1 MPVEITG
8 FSETPNVG
16 DELVEMENERAAK
29 KLGEERQEEL
39 RKQRLAQPRKARME
53 ELLAMMGDGTQKAQ
67 LKILLKGDVQ
77 GSVEAIRKAVL
88 DIQSDKVEASS

>member
-39 RKQRLAQPRKARME
+39 LS
-53 ELLAMMGDGTQKAQ
+53 L
-67 LKILLKGDVQ
+67 IH
-77 GSVEAIRKAVL
+77 I
-88 DIQSDKVEASS
+88 

>member
-29 KLGEERQEEL
+29 SLG
-39 RKQRLAQPRKARME
+39 KNAR
-53 ELLAMMGDGTQKAQ
+53 
-67 LKILLKGDVQ
+67 
-77 GSVEAIRKAVL
+77 RNC
-88 DIQSDKVEASS
+88 ASSAWPNPARHAWKNCSP

>member
-53 ELLAMMGDGTQKAQ
+53 ELLAMMGDGTQKP
-67 LKILLKGDVQ
+67 
-77 GSVEAIRKAVL
+77 
-88 DIQSDKVEASS
+88 SSKYS

>member
-67 LKILLKGDVQ
+67 LKILLKGMCRVPWKPS
-77 GSVEAIRKAVL
+77 GKLFWISSRTKWN
-88 DIQSDKVEASS
+88 ASS

>member
-1 MPVEITG
+1 M
-8 FSETPNVG
+8 G
-16 DELVEMENERAAK
+16 DVLVEMEYERADN
-29 KLGEERQEEL
+29 KLGEERQEDL

-77 GSVEAIRKAVL
+77 GSAEAIRKAVL
-88 DIQSDKVEASS
+88 DFQSD

>member
-16 DELVEMENERAAK
+16 DELGEMENERAAK

-53 ELLAMMGDGTQKAQ
+53 AVSYTQ
-67 LKILLKGDVQ
+67 LDVYKRQ
-77 GSVEAIRKAVL
+77 PPGSVWRRKGCSPLPSGSILPAMTAWRNWSEAP
-88 DIQSDKVEASS
+88 